1 MAKQSKTP
9 RREAREAGKPVR
21 VPLGGRRSKLQMSE
35 EDRKGFVQRNVVP
48 RWINDDGGRLQ
59 AAQAGGYTY
68 VDPKHVTSL
77 GEGVLAEG
85 NTDLG
90 SKVSKIVTRA
100 SSDDSA
106 TTAYLMEIKKK
117 FWTADQA
124 TKEERNAEVDTALA
138 IGEGGTTEHQYG
150 EGVTFSH

>member
-21 VPLGGRRSKLQMSE
+21 VPLGGRRTKLQLSE
-35 EDRKGFVQRNVVP
+35 ADRKGFEDRNVIP
-48 RWINDDGGRLQ
+48 RWINDDGGRIQ
-59 AAQAGGYTY
+59 AALAGGYNY

-77 GEGVLAEG
+77 GQGVIGEG

-90 SKVSKIVTRA
+90 STVSKIVTRA
-100 SSDDSA
+100 SSNDAA
-106 TTAYLMEIKKK
+106 TRAFLMEIKKRLWK
-117 FWTADQA
+117 EDQV
-124 TKEERNAEVDTALA
+124 TKEERNTEVDKALA

-150 EGVTFSH
+150 EGVTFSQ